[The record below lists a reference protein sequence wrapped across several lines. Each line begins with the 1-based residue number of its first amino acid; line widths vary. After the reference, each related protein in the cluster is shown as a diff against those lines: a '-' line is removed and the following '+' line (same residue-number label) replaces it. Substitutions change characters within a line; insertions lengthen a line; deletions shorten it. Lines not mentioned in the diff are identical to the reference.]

1 MTTPL
6 RLLRADTGDVVVQN
20 LDVADGP
27 WSRFKGLQLRRCLPP
42 GSGLLLV
49 PCPSVH
55 TFFMRFPIDVLLLG
69 RGGVVLAFRREVRPW
84 RVVLPV
90 AGAYA
95 TLELPGG
102 SADVEVGVALRL
114 EAAEQEPPPRSL
126 SFLRPSSTVR

>member
-20 LDVADGP
+20 LEVADGP
-27 WSRFKGLQLRRCLPP
+27 WSRFRGLQLRRRLPP

-55 TFFMRFPIDVLLLG
+55 TFFMRFPIDVLLLD
-69 RGGVVLAFRREVRPW
+69 RGGVLLAVRREVRPW

-90 AGAYA
+90 HGAYA
-95 TLELPGG
+95 TLELPAG
-102 SADVEVGVALRL
+102 SADVEAGVALRL

-126 SFLRPSSTVR
+126 SFLRSSSIVR